1 MDNNI
6 NDIQIDALKE
16 AINIGAGH
24 AAIALSQMINK
35 KIMIAVSRAEV
46 MPGELFLKNVVGDKE
61 AMVAGVYLQ
70 SLGDIQGAVI
80 FMFKK
85 DSALKLSDMLL
96 SREEGKTTFIDE
108 KAQSAIKEAG
118 SILTGAFFSVLADM
132 VSLKVFHKSPYY
144 AFDKAEVI
152 MYSVCAEIF
161 GDHKERLCLATEF
174 IESSSRISGAFAF
187 VPTEEAMGVILKK
200 LKVK

>member
-1 MDNNI
+1 MNEM
-6 NDIQIDALKE
+6 QESALKE

-24 AAIALSQMINK
+24 AAIALSQMLNK
-35 KIMIAVSRAEV
+35 KIMIAVSRSEV
-46 MPGELFLKNVVGDKE
+46 MPGEAFLKNVVGDKG

-70 SLGDIQGAVI
+70 SLGDVQGAVI

-96 SREEGKTTFIDE
+96 SRDPGKTKFVDE

-118 SILTGAFFSVLADM
+118 SILAGAFFSVLADM
-132 VSLKVFHKSPYY
+132 MNLKVFHKSPYY
-144 AFDKAEVI
+144 AFDTAEVI
-152 MYSVCAEIF
+152 MHSVCEDVF
-161 GDHKERLCLATEF
+161 GDRKERLCLATEL
-174 IESSSRISGAFAF
+174 IESSSRITGSFAF
-187 VPTEEAMGVILKK
+187 VPTEDAMDAILKK